1 MTTETVAVEI
11 IIIGNE
17 ILNGEIQDTNT
28 CWLCRE
34 VHRLGGRVV
43 RGTVLGDDLEVVAAE
58 LKDALRRG
66 SRVVFTAG
74 GLGPTADD
82 LTLAAVARAAGVEL
96 RLHEEARKMVKASYD
111 ALHARGI
118 LEVGGLTPAREKMAR
133 LPEGAIPLANR
144 VGTAPGVLMAVGETS
159 IISLPGVPPE
169 MQGIF
174 RSSLQPFLQ
183 ATFRSGLSV
192 LHTLSVDCNDE
203 SLFEPVLSRVAAAH
217 PDVYIKSL
225 ATLPGEMAALEVFLS
240 AVGTDR
246 AVLDQRIGAAL
257 QELKAGLDALGF
269 GYRDRPLANAGM
281 RESSEQP

>member
-1 MTTETVAVEI
+1 MTETVTVEI
-11 IIIGNE
+11 FIIGNE
-17 ILNGEIQDTNT
+17 ILNGEIQDTNSR
-28 CWLCRE
+28 WLCRE

-43 RGTVLGDDLEVVAAE
+43 RATVLGDDLDAVAAE
-58 LKDALRRG
+58 LKAALRRG

-82 LTLAAVARAAGVEL
+82 LTLAAVAKGAGVEL

-133 LPEGAIPLANR
+133 LPERAVPLANP
-144 VGTAPGVLMAVGETS
+144 VGTAPAVLLSAGETS

-169 MQGIF
+169 LQGIF

-183 ATFRSGLSV
+183 ATFGSGLSV
-192 LHTLSVDCNDE
+192 LHIISIDCNDE

-217 PDVYIKSL
+217 PAVYIKSL
-225 ATLPGEMAALEVFLS
+225 ATPPGEMASLEVFLS
-240 AVGTDR
+240 AVGSDR
-246 AVLDQRIGAAL
+246 AVLDQQICAAL
-257 QELKAGLDALGF
+257 RDLKAGLDALGF
-269 GYRDRPLANAGM
+269 GYRDRPLADDG
-281 RESSEQP
+281 REAPPELL